1 MGGDSLSLVRDL
13 PTLMSIPEITVNDLA
28 IRMGEDLSTLQ
39 LIDVREPDEV
49 AIAYVEGFQVLPL
62 SQYAEWSESIAG
74 RFDPS
79 AETLVI
85 CHHGMRSLQ
94 MCQWLQSQGFTNVKN
109 IAGGIDA
116 YSAFVDRGIP
126 RY

>member
-1 MGGDSLSLVRDL
+1 
-13 PTLMSIPEITVNDLA
+13 MSIPEITVNDLA

>member
-28 IRMGEDLSTLQ
+28 IRMGEDLLTLQ

-62 SQYAEWSESIAG
+62 SQYAEWSASIAS

-79 AETLVI
+79 AETLVM
-85 CHHGMRSLQ
+85 CHHGMRSFQ
-94 MCQWLQSQGFTNVKN
+94 MCQWLQSQGFTEVKN

-116 YSAFVDRGIP
+116 YSVLVDPNIP

>member
-1 MGGDSLSLVRDL
+1 
-13 PTLMSIPEITVNDLA
+13 MSIPEISVHDLA
-28 IRMGEDLSTLQ
+28 VRLENKDATLQ

-49 AIAYVEGFQVLPL
+49 AIARVEGFEVLPL
-62 SQYAEWSESIAG
+62 SQYAEWSPTIAT
-74 RFDPS
+74 RFDPG
-79 AETLVI
+79 AETLVM
-85 CHHGMRSLQ
+85 CHHGMRSWQ

-116 YSAFVDRGIP
+116 YSTFVDPDVP

>member
-1 MGGDSLSLVRDL
+1 
-13 PTLMSIPEITVNDLA
+13 MSISEITVHDLA
-28 IRMGEDLSTLQ
+28 IRLGDDPSTRQ

-49 AIAYVEGFQVLPL
+49 AIAYVEGFQVFPL
-62 SQYAEWSESIAG
+62 SQYAEWSATITSQ
-74 RFDPS
+74 FDLGT
-79 AETLVI
+79 EILVM

-109 IAGGIDA
+109 ITGGIDA
-116 YSAFVDRGIP
+116 YAALVDPNIT

>member
-1 MGGDSLSLVRDL
+1 
-13 PTLMSIPEITVNDLA
+13 MSIPEISVHDLA
-28 IRMGEDLSTLQ
+28 TRLAEDTSTVQ

-49 AIAYVEGFQVLPL
+49 ALASVEGFEVLPL
-62 SQYAEWSESIAG
+62 SQYPEWSGSIAT
-74 RFDPS
+74 RFDPA
-79 AETLVI
+79 AETLVM
-85 CHHGMRSLQ
+85 CHHGMRSFQ

-116 YSAFVDRGIP
+116 YAVLIDPSVP

>member
-1 MGGDSLSLVRDL
+1 
-13 PTLMSIPEITVNDLA
+13 MSIPEITVHDLA
-28 IRMGEDLSTLQ
+28 DLLGENRATLQ

-49 AIAYVEGFQVLPL
+49 AIAHLAGFEVLPL
-62 SQYAEWSESIAG
+62 SQYADWSGAIAT
-74 RFDPS
+74 RFDPA
-79 AETLVI
+79 AETLVM

-116 YSAFVDRGIP
+116 YAALVDPSVP